1 MELGALICDRG
12 RRVLRRGTERARAR
26 RGERDED
33 AVPEAVM
40 PSRLCSDMKPAAQ
53 GPRGAA
59 SATRTRCRS
68 WSCRRTCRSRRL
80 KEVHV
85 ERLMQQAVARSERPW
100 LILLSALSALSAA
113 LLAFVLLK
121 LTSVLR

>member
-33 AVPEAVM
+33 AVPELVM
-40 PSRLCSDMKPAAQ
+40 PPDLPIEAIAEEVKE
-53 GPRGAA
+53 
-59 SATRTRCRS
+59 S
-68 WSCRRTCRSRRL
+68 WRL